1 MGWGGLDG
9 RACCGEFFASG
20 MGFALLPRPVRGV
33 VKTMKQEPLFGQGV
47 WMTPIVLAICGI
59 AAALCALMLT

>member
-1 MGWGGLDG
+1 
-9 RACCGEFFASG
+9 